1 MKELDLAPKD
11 EAFMAELY
19 KLMENELDNP
29 ELDIT
34 RMAEL
39 LKISR
44 TKFYYKVKG
53 LTGKNPSVFFRTYK
67 LNHTISEIADMTGFN
82 TLPHFSTCFKK
93 QFGINPSEY
102 Q

>member
-1 MKELDLAPKD
+1 MKELALAPKD

-44 TKFYYKVKG
+44 TKFYYKVK
-53 LTGKNPSVFFRTYK
+53 
-67 LNHTISEIADMTGFN
+67 
-82 TLPHFSTCFKK
+82 
-93 QFGINPSEY
+93 INRQESKCLL
-102 Q
+102 QDL